1 MRQLIGRAWF
11 RRRSVGVGWQPAT
24 WQGWVITAVAVAGVT
39 AVLASMRHSAARI
52 PIVVLII
59 CAYALVAVVA
69 ARTRADDPGSGGTS
83 AGVGSSTGD
92 PHDGEHPGTGARL
105 DG

>member
-1 MRQLIGRAWF
+1 MIGRAWF

-52 PIVVLII
+52 PIVVLILA
-59 CAYALVAVVA
+59 AYALVAVVT
-69 ARTRADDPGSGGTS
+69 ARTRADDRGAGGSS
-83 AGVGSSTGD
+83 AGAGDTSGD
-92 PHDGEHPGTGARL
+92 PHDDERPGTGTRL